1 LVRSLRSLVPLAFV
15 VASAACA
22 ARSTSQS
29 ATHPPPSTAQVV
41 NATILAN
48 GCQSLGQ
55 PNAQLAERAM
65 YDLVEGC
72 TSVPGG
78 DARFEATLEPGG
90 RVVISAAPGHADVVP
105 ICVLKHALVHRVAL
119 SKPCQLDV
127 RLEQTEVGLRS
138 RN

>member
-22 ARSTSQS
+22 ARSTPQPV
-29 ATHPPPSTAQVV
+29 AHPPPSTAQVV